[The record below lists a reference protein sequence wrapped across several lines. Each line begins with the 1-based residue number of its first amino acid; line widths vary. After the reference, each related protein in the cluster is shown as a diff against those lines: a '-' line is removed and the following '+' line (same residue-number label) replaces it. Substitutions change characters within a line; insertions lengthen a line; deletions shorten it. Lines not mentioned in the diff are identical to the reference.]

1 MNPNK
6 NEYDGHIDD
15 SYGNIG
21 FRLEAIIGSETQ
33 EKNRYANL
41 EMLTNVSRDNWRAW
55 WNKRHASVPSGN
67 LIQAA
72 AVLWPQ
78 YAFWLATG
86 MTDFSNG
93 HTLVSGYS
101 YTKAYP
107 DHADDCD
114 VDVLALTVSY
124 FDMKKELI
132 KLHYGPSAPVTKPED
147 HKPWEILEIKINSLE
162 SMRIAR
168 QQRIAMQPL
177 NQNIPE
183 PASKI
188 RDGDAKHSKKKR
200 NNV

>member
-1 MNPNK
+1 MQPNK
-6 NEYDGHIDD
+6 TEYGGNIDP

-55 WNKRHASVPSGN
+55 WNKRDTSVPSGS

-72 AVLWPQ
+72 ALLWPK

-93 HTLVSGYS
+93 HTLAVGDFN
-101 YTKAYP
+101 TKAFPNYL
-107 DHADDCD
+107 DECDDD
-114 VDVLALTVSY
+114 VVALTVSY

-132 KLHYGPSAPVTKPED
+132 KLHYGPSMPPTKPEVQ
-147 HKPWEILEIKINSLE
+147 KPWEILEIKKSALE
-162 SMRIAR
+162 SMGIAR
-168 QQRIAMQPL
+168 QQRIAKQLLDQNSSEPL
-177 NQNIPE
+177 PTISDDE
-183 PASKI
+183 KK
-188 RDGDAKHSKKKR
+188 RSKK
-200 NNV
+200 N

>member
-1 MNPNK
+1 MQPNK
-6 NEYDGHIDD
+6 TEYGENIDD

-21 FRLEAIIGSETQ
+21 FRLEAIISSEIQ

-55 WNKRHASVPSGN
+55 WNKRHTSVPSGN

-72 AVLWPQ
+72 SLLWPK

-86 MTDFSNG
+86 MSDFSNG

-107 DHADDCD
+107 DNADDCD

-132 KLHYGPSAPVTKPED
+132 KLQYGPSAPETKPEV
-147 HKPWEILEIKINSLE
+147 HKPWEILEIKLKALE

-177 NQNIPE
+177 DQNISE
-183 PASKI
+183 SLSKI
-188 RDGDAKHSKKKR
+188 KNGDKKPSKKKPK
-200 NNV
+200 

>member
-1 MNPNK
+1 MQLNK
-6 NEYDGHIDD
+6 TEYGENIDD
-15 SYGNIG
+15 SFGNIG
-21 FRLEAIIGSETQ
+21 FRLEAIVSSETQ

-41 EMLTNVSRDNWRAW
+41 EQLTNVSRDNWRAW
-55 WNKRHASVPSGN
+55 WNKRHTSVPSGN

-72 AVLWPQ
+72 ALLWPK

-93 HTLVSGYS
+93 HTLVIGDF
-101 YTKAYP
+101 YTKAFPNY
-107 DHADDCD
+107 ADECD

-132 KLHYGPSAPVTKPED
+132 KLQYGPSMPMNKPED
-147 HKPWEILEIKINSLE
+147 HKPREILEIKIDALE

-177 NQNIPE
+177 NKVISE
-183 PASKI
+183 PLSTISDTNK
-188 RDGDAKHSKKKR
+188 KHSKKKTK
-200 NNV
+200 